1 MVQQEVAVPMFYV
14 VRQIA
19 TRSMPH
25 QLQKDVAAASGIIL
39 PFHEFS
45 NLYKVLTCLCTSKR
59 DQMKVVDCDPPL
71 TNATIVHAI

>member
-1 MVQQEVAVPMFYV
+1 MVQQEVAVPMYYI

-39 PFHEFS
+39 RFHGIS
-45 NLYKVLTCLCTSKR
+45 VCLCTYK
-59 DQMKVVDCDPPL
+59 L
-71 TNATIVHAI
+71 TR